1 MLAELIGKQQN
12 SRLTTKVQFAARVG
26 RAQSLMA
33 PSGWGRRGIWVLDAL
48 LRMLRSARVGS
59 LHVHGLCARFGRCYV
74 CQSSCDRVRC
84 DGMRVAMCCRARR
97 ACLLILLV
105 RRSSG
110 EERGWWRRVFRR
122 EPGCHVTPRTPIQR
136 YGACLRAIETAR

>member
-97 ACLLILLV
+97 ACLLMSSLCDG
-105 RRSSG
+105 RRARSG
-110 EERGWWRRVFRR
+110 DGGA
-122 EPGCHVTPRTPIQR
+122 GCFEGNLGVT
-136 YGACLRAIETAR
+136 

>member
-1 MLAELIGKQQN
+1 MLVELIGKQQN

-84 DGMRVAMCCRARR
+84 DGMRVAMHCRARR

>member
-1 MLAELIGKQQN
+1 M
-12 SRLTTKVQFAARVG
+12 QFAARG
-26 RAQSLMA
+26 PRAELYGSHAL
-33 PSGWGRRGIWVLDAL
+33 GTWGIWVLDAL
-48 LRMLRSARVGS
+48 LRMLRSARVRS

-122 EPGCHVTPRTPIQR
+122 GNLVVRLST
-136 YGACLRAIETAR
+136 

>member
-59 LHVHGLCARFGRCYV
+59 LDVHGLCARLGRCYV
-74 CQSSCDRVRC
+74 CQSSCDSVRC
-84 DGMRVAMCCRARR
+84 NGMRVAMRCRARR
-97 ACLLILLV
+97 AYLLILLV

>member
-74 CQSSCDRVRC
+74 CQSSCDRVRS